1 MRILFRLLFIAGMV
15 SLAVSCDKREFKVTD
30 GSSLKGVSISL
41 SDTSARWEAGTSR
54 TVTIVCEPS
63 YARVSK
69 YELKI
74 SDAEVFRVLPGE
86 RDNIFEVT
94 AVCEGEAEM
103 TAVADGFTDKKN
115 FTVYDDSIKKE
126 DLDVQ
131 LHYVDLEE
139 HQSDIQDMQANT
151 VFDAGRRLHLTASSI
166 CEAPVYTLKSG
177 DESVVSVEWS
187 ENGSWIICTGKP
199 GRCSLVLSVA
209 DDCGNVFEY
218 LYDVI
223 VYGHMNLISRCNP
236 VYATGGFM
244 VEEHPYDVKS
254 ADIYLSAVVYG
265 CLWNDVSKIVQRT
278 LSPVYGSFALEAGA
292 DYTTVLDGSDE
303 FSEINSMYEMD
314 GSQKNW
320 YGVYKIRMDFI
331 VRLDNPYIVIDDVI
345 DDNDREMPDFINFM
359 TVATFSQ
366 EGLASFAEPMM

>member
-1 MRILFRLLFIAGMV
+1 
-15 SLAVSCDKREFKVTD
+15 
-30 GSSLKGVSISL
+30 
-41 SDTSARWEAGTSR
+41 
-54 TVTIVCEPS
+54 
-63 YARVSK
+63 
-69 YELKI
+69 
-74 SDAEVFRVLPGE
+74 
-86 RDNIFEVT
+86 
-94 AVCEGEAEM
+94 
-103 TAVADGFTDKKN
+103 
-115 FTVYDDSIKKE
+115 
-126 DLDVQ
+126 
-131 LHYVDLEE
+131 
-139 HQSDIQDMQANT
+139 
-151 VFDAGRRLHLTASSI
+151 
-166 CEAPVYTLKSG
+166 
-177 DESVVSVEWS
+177 
-187 ENGSWIICTGKP
+187 
-199 GRCSLVLSVA
+199 
-209 DDCGNVFEY
+209 
-218 LYDVI
+218 
-223 VYGHMNLISRCNP
+223 
-236 VYATGGFM
+236 M